1 MLSLIKKTL
10 LFIRYQEIFG
20 KIFLG
25 FSLFDKNIETYSF
38 AFAKLNPPEVKI
50 FGSQS
55 SVLNTFIIFKVDG
68 SYIQS
73 WSQYFGNI

>member
-1 MLSLIKKTL
+1 MT
-10 LFIRYQEIFG
+10 
-20 KIFLG
+20 KISRL
-25 FSLFDKNIETYSF
+25 TVF